1 MSPVDPVN
9 AATASRVRSIV
20 PIRRAL
26 AACLALALAL
36 ATGPAAAQG
45 PSDPGESLEPMV
57 EAASDAPP
65 HGIPGYPRGW
75 PQPAAGPSASGD
87 TEVLLTFDDGP
98 DPDTTPIV
106 LDILRARGLHAV
118 FFQVGWRFRRGD
130 LARAHAI
137 EKRLVRE
144 GHIVGNHTVNHA
156 KLCSVPVE
164 LGKIEVTMARALLE
178 EASAMPVTWFRTP
191 YGSRCPR
198 VERLLGEL
206 GLHHFHWDIDPQEWR
221 GLGVKAAAA
230 KVIRSLHRLEGRG
243 VVLMHDTKF
252 ATRYAL
258 PMILDWIA
266 AENARRIKKGRP
278 GIRIISGAQVAREQ
292 LAPTLGWLAD
302 AVDRGRRGVDAAL
315 VATVP

>member
-1 MSPVDPVN
+1 MSPRELVNVPVN
-9 AATASRVRSIV
+9 VGTASRVRSIV

-26 AACLALALAL
+26 AACLAVALV
-36 ATGPAAAQG
+36 TGPATAQG
-45 PSDPGESLEPMV
+45 PSDPGESLEPM
-57 EAASDAPP
+57 EAPPP

-75 PQPAAGPSASGD
+75 PQPAAGPSASGEA
-87 TEVLLTFDDGP
+87 EVVLTFDDGP

-106 LDILRARGLHAV
+106 LDILRERGLHAV

-137 EKRLVRE
+137 EQRLVRE

-156 KLCSVPVE
+156 KLCSVPIE
-164 LGKIEVTMARALLE
+164 LGKLEVTMARGLLE
-178 EASAMPVTWFRTP
+178 QASAMPVPWFRTP

-198 VERLLGEL
+198 VEHLLGDL
-206 GLHHFHWDIDPQEWR
+206 GLRHFHWDVDPQEWR
-221 GLGVKAAAA
+221 GLGAKATAA
-230 KVIRSLHRLEGRG
+230 KVIRSLHRLQGRG
-243 VVLMHDTKF
+243 VLLMHDTKF

-258 PMILDWIA
+258 PLILDWIA

-278 GIRIISGAQVAREQ
+278 GIRIISGAQLAREQ

-302 AVDRGRRGVDAAL
+302 AVNRGRRGVDAAL